1 MTRDLLM
8 AFAAAGLIVAILIG
22 GFLAVRV
29 QVVHAEEGHEALAFS
44 VVTDEVFCLTFVG
57 EEFALDCVESLT
69 HAAFIPES
77 LFPDHETYMALF
89 AQRAPRMAEDIGHE
103 EDH

>member
-1 MTRDLLM
+1 MIRSLVM
-8 AFAAAGLIVAILIG
+8 VFAAAALVVALLVG
-22 GFLAVRV
+22 GFLAVKV
-29 QVVHAEEGHEALAFS
+29 QVIHAEEGHEAPVFK

-57 EEFALDCVESLT
+57 EEFAISCVESLT

-89 AQRAPRMAEDIGHE
+89 AERAPVEDIEHEGH
-103 EDH
+103 DD